1 MQVGPVSL
9 LLVRAG
15 EVRKTQRQMGPGQ
28 PPFFSDAITLRE
40 NHDDLHVPD
49 KVQAGNIY
57 LFGSRALKQE
67 KEEIERM
74 PAWIDDPKDKMLP
87 PPNAS
92 YSS

>member
-1 MQVGPVSL
+1 MQVGPAPSQSW
-9 LLVRAG
+9 RSQ
-15 EVRKTQRQMGPGQ
+15 EDPETDGPGAASL
-28 PPFFSDAITLRE
+28 FSDAITLRE

-74 PAWIDDPKDKMLP
+74 PAWIDDSKDKMLP
-87 PPNAS
+87 SP
-92 YSS
+92 